1 MSVKLLIGVEM
12 HCVTLAFD
20 VDTSVVIEIFFANR
34 LLALT
39 APLVV
44 VSTIVFEHLYVVYE
58 MVVALL
64 GIPENVDDCR
74 LINFCFGLANKAHT
88 ARRFR

>member
-1 MSVKLLIGVEM
+1 MIVKLLIGFEP
-12 HCVTLAFD
+12 HCITFAFY
-20 VDTSVVIEIFFANR
+20 VDTSVVVKILLSDA

-44 VSTIVFEHLYVVYE
+44 VSTIVCEHLYVVYE

-74 LINFCFGLANKAHT
+74 LINLRISLINETHIV
-88 ARRFR
+88 

>member
-1 MSVKLLIGVEM
+1 VIVKLLIGVEP
-12 HCVTLAFD
+12 HCATFTFD
-20 VDTSVVIEIFFANR
+20 VDTSVVIEIFFADA

-44 VSTIVFEHLYVVYE
+44 VSAIVCEHLYVVYE

-74 LINFCFGLANKAHT
+74 LINLCFGLVNKAHT